1 MADRFSADPTVV
13 FMTAV
18 LDDIAEG
25 KLLIPRFQRPLVWS
39 WEQRRE
45 LFSSIFE
52 GLPVGALMLWVSD
65 GEPISTY
72 DALGPH
78 PLPQATPGAQNRY
91 LMDGVQ
97 RVSTLYGALRAK
109 ESWADYD
116 ATTGVAVQD
125 FVVYADLDATREQDR
140 FVRRIDIRDA
150 DMEADP
156 TRYMGLSIILDSRE
170 ILRFQRMIPPKQE
183 DRIDVVDS
191 IATAFREY
199 KLPLITLKSA
209 SLEVVT
215 KSFQRV
221 NSRGADMSELHM
233 LNALS
238 YSASFD
244 LLKNDQELRDQRLAP
259 LGWARVDQEVV
270 LRGLKLRLGAD
281 IYSTNPDEISDQL
294 KRNPAVLEEVFQ
306 GLERCAE
313 FLSER
318 LNIHRPELVPYR
330 MQIVGLA
337 WILIDRDWRV
347 ISEQLTDW
355 FWISTYTEAF
365 GSSARQSENALGDL
379 SKFVETGN
387 FEWSLRE
394 RPTIRPLTGLRV
406 DFRAARVKALALA
419 LARRRAEH
427 DAGSTQPWF
436 GPENFPQIV
445 FDKTL
450 RGRAGFR
457 FYLDQQEGAAFRAAV
472 ADRTLSADARASHLI
487 SDEAAAFAGAG
498 QWSLFVEM
506 REQEI
511 FVYERSQI
519 IEPAAHR
526 MGLPLMGPEVLGTPA
541 HADLF
546 TEY

>member
-1 MADRFSADPTVV
+1 MVDRFSADPTVV

-25 KLLIPRFQRPLVWS
+25 KLLIPRFQRPLVWN
-39 WEQRRE
+39 WEQRRD
-45 LFSSIFE
+45 LFSSLYE

-72 DALGPH
+72 DSLGPH
-78 PLPQATPGAQNRY
+78 PLPQVPPGTQSRY

-109 ESWADYD
+109 GSWEEYD
-116 ATTGVAVQD
+116 VAAGVEVQD
-125 FVVYADLDATREQDR
+125 FVVYADLDAIREQDR
-140 FVRRIDIRDA
+140 FVRRIDIGDA
-150 DMEADP
+150 EIEADP
-156 TRYMGLSIILDSRE
+156 TRYMALSLILDSRE
-170 ILRFQRMIPPKQE
+170 ILKFQRTIPPEQE
-183 DRIDVVDS
+183 LRIDAADS

-238 YSASFD
+238 YSSSFD
-244 LLKNDQELRDQRLAP
+244 LLKNDQDLREQRLTP
-259 LGWARVDQEVV
+259 LGWGRVDQEVV

-294 KRNPAVLEEVFQ
+294 KRNPVVLEEVFQ
-306 GLERCAE
+306 GLEHCAE
-313 FLSER
+313 FLSNQ
-318 LNIHRPELVPYR
+318 LSIHRPELVPYR
-330 MQIVGLA
+330 MQVVGLA
-337 WILIDRDWRV
+337 WVLIDRDWRML
-347 ISEQLTDW
+347 SEQLTDW

-379 SKFVETGN
+379 ANFIQSGT

-394 RPTIRPLTGLRV
+394 RPTVRSLNDLRV

-419 LARRRAEH
+419 LARRRASFYR
-427 DAGSTQPWF
+427 GSTQPWF
-436 GPENFPQIV
+436 GPENFPQVV
-445 FDKTL
+445 FDRAL
-450 RGRAGFR
+450 RGRPGFR
-457 FYLDQQEGAAFRAAV
+457 FYIEQQDSAALRAALL
-472 ADRTLSADARASHLI
+472 DHTLSAEDQASHLI
-487 SDEAAAFAGAG
+487 SDEAAAFAQAG
-498 QWSLFVEM
+498 QWLAFVRA
-506 REQEI
+506 REDEI
-511 FVYERSQI
+511 FSYEKSQI
-519 IEPAAHR
+519 IAPAATR
-526 MGLPLMGPEVLGTPA
+526 MGLPLIDPNFPGASVLPELSA
-541 HADLF
+541 
-546 TEY
+546 EY

>member
-1 MADRFSADPTVV
+1 
-13 FMTAV
+13 
-18 LDDIAEG
+18 
-25 KLLIPRFQRPLVWS
+25 
-39 WEQRRE
+39 
-45 LFSSIFE
+45 
-52 GLPVGALMLWVSD
+52 
-65 GEPISTY
+65 
-72 DALGPH
+72 
-78 PLPQATPGAQNRY
+78 
-91 LMDGVQ
+91 
-97 RVSTLYGALRAK
+97 
-109 ESWADYD
+109 
-116 ATTGVAVQD
+116 
-125 FVVYADLDATREQDR
+125 
-140 FVRRIDIRDA
+140 
-150 DMEADP
+150 
-156 TRYMGLSIILDSRE
+156 
-170 ILRFQRMIPPKQE
+170 
-183 DRIDVVDS
+183 
-191 IATAFREY
+191 
-199 KLPLITLKSA
+199 
-209 SLEVVT
+209 
-215 KSFQRV
+215 
-221 NSRGADMSELHM
+221 MSELHM

-244 LLKNDQELRDQRLAP
+244 LLKNDQELREQRLAP

-294 KRNPAVLEEVFQ
+294 KRNPSVLEEVFQ

-318 LNIHRPELVPYR
+318 LNIHRPELVPHR

-337 WILIDRDWRV
+337 WILVDRDWRA

-379 SKFVETGN
+379 SKFVETGK

-394 RPTIRPLTGLRV
+394 RPTIRPLTDLRV

-427 DAGSTQPWF
+427 DTGSTQPWF

-457 FYLDQQEGAAFRAAV
+457 FYLEQQDGAAFRAAV
-472 ADRTLSADARASHLI
+472 ADRTLSAEARASHLI
-487 SDEAAAFAGAG
+487 SDEAAAFAAAG
-498 QWSLFVEM
+498 QWSLFVQM

-511 FVYERSQI
+511 FAYERSQI

-526 MGLPLMGPEVLGTPA
+526 MSLPLMGPDVLGAPA